1 MRRSTHSAWLLGAL
15 IAVATLVLVPT
26 AAQASPSFYLGPIFG
41 ISTGP
46 DDQLLVA
53 NVGRGIVDGD
63 TGEVLAPASE
73 FSASG
78 LNDVEPI
85 AGTDDL
91 WAITGGAP
99 GIEDQQ
105 FLYRADE
112 NGNAT
117 VVADLWA
124 FEEKFDPYSADVNSN
139 PFDVEDLGGGEAL
152 VVDAGGNSL
161 LTVDKHGKVKLVA
174 VLPEELVSTANA
186 KAIAGCPAGP
196 PDICSLPSMIPAEP
210 VPTSVAV
217 GPDGAYYVGELKGF
231 PSPLGESRVWRIA
244 PNARNA
250 KCGQS
255 PLCTVALDGFTSIID
270 LTFGPDG
277 RLYVAQLDDASD
289 FALGSPASEGGSVHA
304 CDLTTEA
311 CQTVIDGVPILTSI
325 TFRDS
330 VLWGSILALVPGA
343 ADVVPLSP

>member
-1 MRRSTHSAWLLGAL
+1 MQRSARTTRLVAALVGA
-15 IAVATLVLVPT
+15 AALVLVPT
-26 AAQASPSFYLGPIFG
+26 AAQASPGFYAGPIFG

-46 DDQLLVA
+46 GNTLLVA

-73 FSASG
+73 FSDSG

-99 GIEDQQ
+99 GIEDRQ
-105 FLYRADE
+105 FLYRVDE

-124 FEEKFDPYSADVNSN
+124 FEEKFDPHPSDVNSN

-186 KAIAGCPAGP
+186 KEIAGCPAGP
-196 PDICSLPSMIPAEP
+196 EDICNLPPMIAAEP

-244 PNARNA
+244 SNARNA
-250 KCGQS
+250 RCGQS

-270 LTFGPDG
+270 LAFGPGG

-304 CDLTTEA
+304 CELATEA

-325 TFRDS
+325 TFRGS
-330 VLWGSILALVPGA
+330 ALWGSILALVPGA

>member
-1 MRRSTHSAWLLGAL
+1 MRSYARPMRLLAAL
-15 IAVATLVLVPT
+15 VAAAALVLVPT
-26 AAQASPSFYLGPIFG
+26 TAQANPGFYQGPIFG
-41 ISTGP
+41 IDTGT
-46 DDQLLVA
+46 DGTLLVA

-63 TGEVLAPASE
+63 TGQVLAPASE
-73 FSASG
+73 FSDSG
-78 LNDVEPI
+78 LNDVAPI

-99 GIEDQQ
+99 GIEDRQ
-105 FLYRADE
+105 FLYRVDP
-112 NGNAT
+112 NGNAS
-117 VVADLWA
+117 VVADFWA
-124 FEEKFDPYSADVNSN
+124 FEEKFDPYPADVNSN

-174 VLPEELVSTANA
+174 VFPEELVSTTNA
-186 KAIAGCPAGP
+186 KDIAGCPAGP
-196 PDICSLPSMIPAEP
+196 PDICSLPPMIPAEP

-250 KCGQS
+250 RCGQS

-270 LTFGPDG
+270 LAFGPEG
-277 RLYVAQLDDASD
+277 RLYVVQLDDASD
-289 FALGSPASEGGSVHA
+289 FALGSPAAEGGSVQA
-304 CDLTTEA
+304 CNLTTEA

-330 VLWGSILALVPGA
+330 GLWGSVLALVPGL
-343 ADVVPLSP
+343 ADVVELT